1 MFGSQGRQESFL
13 TLWFCMFR
21 SSYTNIIGLRISSL
35 KVNTLLVTPLI
46 QTYMY
51 CYLSK

>member
-1 MFGSQGRQESFL
+1 MFGSQGRQVSFL
-13 TLWFCMFR
+13 TLWFSMFR
-21 SSYTNIIGLRISSL
+21 SSYTNIIGLRISFL
-35 KVNTLLVTPLI
+35 KVNTSLVTPLI